1 MITISMI
8 HVIMIYCSWD
18 MGHDRCNCYFL
29 YWAIFCPL
37 TPLTAQKI
45 KIFKKC
51 KKHLDIYYHFIYV
64 YQKLWS
70 DDVQFLRYGAWQMDR
85 QMNGQMD
92 RQTDGWMDGKSD
104 IQRWVP
110 HPKVY
115 VTSKIFKKQAFSLRN
130 LHF

>member
-45 KIFKKC
+45 KIFKKW
-51 KKHLDIYYHFIYV
+51 KKHLDIYYHV

-104 IQRWVP
+104 TQRWVP